1 MTKTEAKEIALEMWR
16 YLRDNPECTSKTQI
30 PVSILKKL
38 EDIWACS
45 LCDIHPDCKY
55 HGQDTEDDTCILYPC
70 GEGPYELWV
79 NARKEEKD
87 VRKEAATKLVD
98 ATVMLK
104 NTENWSLL
112 EKG

>member
-45 LCDIHPDCKY
+45 LCDIHPDCQY

-87 VRKEAATKLVD
+87 VRKEAATKLVEILEAWE
-98 ATVMLK
+98 AT
-104 NTENWSLL
+104 ND
-112 EKG
+112 